1 LLKHHDPEMAS
12 VLGGYRRAI
21 IGLALMSGLVNLLYL
36 TGSFFML
43 EVYDRVIPSRSIP
56 TLLGLAVLALAL
68 YAFQGGLEILRARAL
83 VRVGATI
90 DEALNPRVFDT
101 VVRAPLVG
109 TMPGD
114 GLLPIRDLDAVR
126 TFLSG
131 PAPGALFDLPWMPLY
146 LGICFLFHPL
156 IGIAA
161 LFGGVALVALT
172 IITDRMTR
180 APAQNATGFALRRN
194 SLAEAGQ
201 RNAEVLAALGM
212 RDVFARRWSQASR
225 DYLQTQQIVADVG
238 SGLGAFSKVFRL
250 TLQSGVLALGAYLVI
265 QGEASSGIIIAS
277 SILVSRALAP
287 VELAIANWRSFVG
300 AQQSWRRLDHLFA
313 TLPPSP
319 QRSTLPPPS
328 RTLSVQSLSL
338 APPSVQRVV
347 LQDVSIELEAG
358 DSLGIIGPSASG
370 KSSLARA
377 IVGVWS
383 PLRGHV
389 RLDGATLDQ
398 WSGTVLGRHI
408 GYLPQEVELF
418 DGTIAENIARFD
430 PDASPDAIIK
440 AAEAAGFH
448 DSIVNMPDGY
458 DCTIG
463 ERGARLS
470 AGQRQRVGLARALY
484 RDPFLVVLD
493 EPNANLDVAGENALS
508 AAMVNVRQRGG
519 IVIVVA
525 HRPNVL
531 SAVDL
536 ILALSDGRIADFG
549 PKDEVLRRLLRPA
562 PVPASGPQEIRR
574 TPLTG
579 SVQKES
585 RGSPMIR
592 QVRA

>member
-1 LLKHHDPEMAS
+1 MAS

-21 IGLALMSGLVNLLYL
+21 IGLGLMSGLVNILYL

-43 EVYDRVIPSRSIP
+43 EVYDRVIPSRSVP
-56 TLLGLAVLALAL
+56 TLLGLAILALLL

-83 VRVGATI
+83 VRVGATL
-90 DEALNPRVFDT
+90 DEALSPRVFDT

-114 GLLPIRDLDAVR
+114 GLLPVRDLDALR

-131 PAPGALFDLPWMPLY
+131 PAPSALFDLPWMPLY

-156 IGIAA
+156 IGVAA
-161 LFGGVALVALT
+161 LFGGFALVALT
-172 IITDRMTR
+172 ILTDRMTR
-180 APAQNATGFALRRN
+180 APAQKATGFAVRRN
-194 SLAEAGQ
+194 ALAEAGQ

-212 RDVFARRWSQASR
+212 REVFARRWTNASR

-238 SGLGAFSKVFRL
+238 SGLGAVSKVFRL
-250 TLQSGVLALGAYLVI
+250 ALQSGVLALGAYLVI

-287 VELAIANWRSFVG
+287 VELAIANWRSFV
-300 AQQSWRRLDHLFA
+300 AARQSWHRLDHLFA
-313 TLPPSP
+313 TLPRLPE
-319 QRSTLPPPS
+319 RNTLPAPS
-328 RTLSVQSLSL
+328 QRLSVQSLSV

-347 LQDVSIELEAG
+347 LHDVSIELEAG

-383 PLRGHV
+383 PLRGYV
-389 RLDGATLDQ
+389 RLDGASLDQ
-398 WSGTVLGRHI
+398 WSSTVLGRHI

-430 PDASPDAIIK
+430 PDATPEAIIK
-440 AAEAAGFH
+440 AAQAAGFH
-448 DSIVNMPDGY
+448 DAIVNMPDGY

-463 ERGARLS
+463 ERGTRLS

-508 AAMVNVRQRGG
+508 AAMMSVRQRGG

-531 SAVDL
+531 STVDL

-562 PVPASGPQEIRR
+562 PVPASDPREIKR
-574 TPLTG
+574 TPVTG
-579 SVQKES
+579 GVQKES
-585 RGSPMIR
+585 HGSSMIR